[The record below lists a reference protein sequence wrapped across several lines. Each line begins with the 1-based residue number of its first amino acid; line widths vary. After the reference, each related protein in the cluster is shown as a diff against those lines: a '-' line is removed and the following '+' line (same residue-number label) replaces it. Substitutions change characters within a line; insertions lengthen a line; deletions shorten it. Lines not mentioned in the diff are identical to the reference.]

1 MFKYFIAILFLC
13 SYSSNLFAQKRFNP
27 ERKYAIVLPD
37 RWKNSP
43 KLLLKITSLVSA
55 FVPELEDKQECLDC
69 GANYWIKFYV
79 SSLQIDD
86 ISYRP
91 NQQEFFTY
99 YRFLGFLDVY
109 NIDGYLLRRLF
120 INTKK
125 DSYGVASRPLDLARS
140 REEKNVPFD
149 SEAYIR
155 QNTYKLIPNE
165 NQLWD
170 QLEEVIKDLKIN
182 PN

>member
-1 MFKYFIAILFLC
+1 MFKYFITILFLC
-13 SYSSNLFAQKRFNP
+13 SHSSNLFAQKRFNP

-109 NIDGYLLRRLF
+109 NQGAGAIQDIMER
-120 INTKK
+120 K
-125 DSYGVASRPLDLARS
+125 
-140 REEKNVPFD
+140 
-149 SEAYIR
+149 SEIVV
-155 QNTYKLIPNE
+155 NKYK
-165 NQLWD
+165 
-170 QLEEVIKDLKIN
+170 EVT
-182 PN
+182 PYTTPSA

>member
-1 MFKYFIAILFLC
+1 MPKCCIAILFSLLL
-13 SYSSNLFAQKRFNP
+13 SSNLLAQKRFNA
-27 ERKYAIVLPD
+27 ERKYAIVLPE

-55 FVPELEDKQECLDC
+55 FIPELADKQECLDC
-69 GANYWIKFYV
+69 GANYWIKFYI

-91 NQQEFFTY
+91 NQQEFLTH

-125 DSYGVASRPLDLARS
+125 DSYGIASRPLDLARS
-140 REEKNVPFD
+140 REERDLPFD
-149 SEAYIR
+149 AEIYIR
-155 QNTYKLIPNE
+155 ENTYKLVPTE
-165 NQLWD
+165 NQIWD
-170 QLEEVIKDLKIN
+170 QLEEIIKDLKIN
-182 PN
+182 PK

>member
-1 MFKYFIAILFLC
+1 MLKPSIAMLLCLFLL
-13 SYSSNLFAQKRFNP
+13 SELSAQKRFNA
-27 ERKYAIVLPD
+27 ERKYAIVLPE

-69 GANYWIKFYV
+69 GANYWIKFYI

-91 NQQEFFTY
+91 NQNEFFTF

-120 INTKK
+120 INSKK

-140 REEKNVPFD
+140 REEKNLPFD

-155 QNTYKLIPNE
+155 QNTYKLIPTE